1 MLLNNR
7 IRDCCFFLHSKASNL
22 QIFSHVCTFKVH
34 TCVLHCIYIFS
45 FYKGNNGSEEKS
57 TLSTRKKNN
66 EQDDGNSGSEEKS
79 TLSTRKKNNEQ
90 DDGSSGSEE
99 KSTLSTPKA
108 KKKNDNG
115 YSQSQK
121 QNELLSSKS
130 DKQVMASLRV
140 VIANIK

>member
-22 QIFSHVCTFKVH
+22 PIFSHVCTFKVH

-57 TLSTRKKNN
+57 ALSTRKKNN

-79 TLSTRKKNNEQ
+79 TLST
-90 DDGSSGSEE
+90 
-99 KSTLSTPKA
+99 PKA
-108 KKKNDNG
+108 KKKNGNG

-130 DKQVMASLRV
+130 DKQVIASLRV
-140 VIANIK
+140 VIASIK